1 VPRIVKK
8 ILKTAPN
15 VRLRV
20 VQADSQHVHSLLEG
34 GEVDLAIEAF
44 PLLVKGIRKQRLFS
58 TSYMG
63 LPAKTTPD
71 LARHPRFKNL
81 FGNNKSPSPP
91 LAAGTPIKGSNGRRT
106 GRCATTTR
114 QSRYCWTYRS
124 LILLTSDPPMNS
136 EQSTGHRPE
145 VVRRRGRPVRGC
157 PRPCGH
163 RSSAPWASSF
173 TISSNFDGEMP
184 RYMADS
190 ILDSPRRGLGRDARF
205 RRPPSSRIR
214 VIE

>member
-34 GEVDLAIEAF
+34 GEVDLAIGAF

-163 RSSAPWASSF
+163 RSSAPWASW
-173 TISSNFDGEMP
+173 
-184 RYMADS
+184 R
-190 ILDSPRRGLGRDARF
+190 LSPSRPTSTARCQGTWRTRSWIVHDVVWGAMREF
-205 RRPPSSRIR
+205 AVRHLHAS
-214 VIE
+214 V